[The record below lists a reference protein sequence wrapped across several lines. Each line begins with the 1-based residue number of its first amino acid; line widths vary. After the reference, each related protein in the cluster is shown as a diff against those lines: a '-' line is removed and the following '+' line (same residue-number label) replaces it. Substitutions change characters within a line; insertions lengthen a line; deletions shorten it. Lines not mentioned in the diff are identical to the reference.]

1 METRNEI
8 TAVEDLPL
16 ALTVEQLAKVLR
28 IGRGNA
34 YRLVQ
39 QGEYERSGS
48 GGKFECRKRSCC
60 GTLDIRYD
68 FLQIAC

>member
-1 METRNEI
+1 MEAKNEI
-8 TAVEDLPL
+8 TDVEDLPL

-39 QGEYERSGS
+39 QG
-48 GGKFECRKRSCC
+48 
-60 GTLDIRYD
+60 DIRTVRIGR
-68 FLQIAC
+68 QIRVPKAELLRYLGHTV